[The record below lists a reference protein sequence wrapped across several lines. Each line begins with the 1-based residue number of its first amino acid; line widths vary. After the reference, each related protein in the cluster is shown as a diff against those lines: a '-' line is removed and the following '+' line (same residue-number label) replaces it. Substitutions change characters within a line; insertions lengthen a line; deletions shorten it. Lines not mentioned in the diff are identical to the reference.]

1 MIDKNMGN
9 KKTSTPNTNIESK
22 PLTPKAREAISLWI
36 LKAKQDKAQS
46 WLGKWFWQIRID
58 RLKNRNNN
66 KNGARGI

>member
-1 MIDKNMGN
+1 MGN

-36 LKAKQDKAQS
+36 LKAKQDKAQN

-58 RLKNRNNN
+58 KNKDRNE
-66 KNGARGI
+66 ARKI